1 MKCLN
6 IIVSCF
12 LLLWIIVFHFESPC
26 SANDSF
32 DVKQWIAELENRT
45 NSKGFKEKKYEHQAI
60 KEHSKFK
67 ADQTVQRISV
77 DFYKMD
83 LHNVFRL
90 LGEIS
95 GKNIVVDES
104 VSGTITLALKDVPW
118 PFVLDVIKSLK
129 GLSSIERFNTIM
141 IFPAGKEITWVGD
154 NGSQGTWTAGT
165 LEVNQTPDLLIPDT
179 QQGAGLV
186 VKQSNIPKTSIS
198 AIDEAQ
204 TLIKEGEKREQ
215 SGDIHGALLLY
226 RKASEIWPDNALLAK
241 KISSLALGRA
251 HEELTAL
258 NFAKLALKI
267 NPKDSEAATLAA
279 VALARMGRGDEAI
292 NYFERAASMP
302 DVSFE
307 SLYNYAVFTFSSGLY
322 RETLRI
328 LNRIDAQFE
337 VTPDCLLLRAK
348 AYEGLN
354 RSDKAVSEY
363 IAILN
368 GGNNIP
374 SYAKEFARSRLKEI
388 ASDTDARFR

>member
-6 IIVSCF
+6 IIVPCF
-12 LLLWIIVFHFESPC
+12 LLLWIIVFHFESSC
-26 SANDSF
+26 SANDTF

-45 NSKGFKEKKYEHQAI
+45 NSKGFKDKKYEPQAK
-60 KEHSKFK
+60 KERSKFN
-67 ADQTVQRISV
+67 AEQTVQRISV

-154 NGSQGTWTAGT
+154 NGLQGSWTAGT
-165 LEVNQTPDLLIPDT
+165 LQVNKTSELLIPDIR
-179 QQGAGLV
+179 QGAGLV
-186 VKQSNIPKTSIS
+186 VKKGNIPKTSIS

-226 RKASEIWPDNALLAK
+226 KKASEIWPDNALLAK

-251 HEELTAL
+251 NEELTAL

-328 LNRIDAQFE
+328 LNRIDAQFK

-354 RSDKAVSEY
+354 CFDKAVSEY

-368 GGNNIP
+368 GGNNVP

>member
-1 MKCLN
+1 
-6 IIVSCF
+6 
-12 LLLWIIVFHFESPC
+12 
-26 SANDSF
+26 
-32 DVKQWIAELENRT
+32 
-45 NSKGFKEKKYEHQAI
+45 
-60 KEHSKFK
+60 
-67 ADQTVQRISV
+67 
-77 DFYKMD
+77 MD

-154 NGSQGTWTAGT
+154 NGLQGSWTAGT
-165 LEVNQTPDLLIPDT
+165 LQVNKTSELLIPDIR
-179 QQGAGLV
+179 QGAGLV
-186 VKQSNIPKTSIS
+186 VKKGNIPKTSIS

-226 RKASEIWPDNALLAK
+226 KKASEIWPDNALLAK

-251 HEELTAL
+251 NEELTAL

-328 LNRIDAQFE
+328 LNRIDAQFK

-354 RSDKAVSEY
+354 CFDKAVSEY

-368 GGNNIP
+368 GGNNVP